1 MERIIDYLAEDLTQR
16 QAKRVKMT
24 EIQKLEY
31 KVYRRECRVSG
42 VEPVLVDFLAGAI
55 PDPIVDLMNDDERV
69 KRDRAMTA
77 VCGV

>member
-42 VEPVLVDFLAGAI
+42 VERVLVDFLAGAI
-55 PDPIVDLMNDDERV
+55 PDPLL
-69 KRDRAMTA
+69 T
-77 VCGV
+77 